1 LSSSLPLHLLHDF
14 VENQLKEFQTIKI
27 NTMKKMMKAIVAKGY
42 GAPDV
47 LKLQQVE
54 KPQPKENEVLVKVHA
69 SSATTADGMMRTGKP
84 YFGRL
89 MTGLTKPKHA
99 IPGTGFA
106 GVVETI
112 GENVKSF
119 KPGDRV
125 FGETTLGFSTNAEFV
140 SVPENGV
147 ILLMPENMSYAE
159 GATFGDGHVTSL
171 NFLKEIAQIK
181 PGQKVLINGA
191 SGSLGTA
198 AVQIAKHMGAEVTGV
213 CSTRNV
219 GLVKSL
225 GADRVI
231 DYTKKDFTK
240 VNETYDV
247 VYDTIGKGSYSK
259 SKNILTDSGMYVSPV
274 LKFSLLL
281 QMMWTSVFSKK
292 KAKFAATGLRSDEEL
307 KNMMVK
313 LVEIFKEGR
322 LKTII
327 DRQYP
332 LEKAAEAHTY
342 IASGHKKGNV
352 VIIIES

>member
-1 LSSSLPLHLLHDF
+1 
-14 VENQLKEFQTIKI
+14 
-27 NTMKKMMKAIVAKGY
+27 MKTKMMKAIVATGY
-42 GAPDV
+42 GAPNV

-69 SSATTADGMMRTGKP
+69 NSATTADGMMRTGKP

-106 GVVETI
+106 GIVETV
-112 GENVKSF
+112 GENVTSF
-119 KPGDRV
+119 KTGDRV

-140 SVPENGV
+140 AVPENGV
-147 ILLMPENMSYAE
+147 ILPMPENMSYAE
-159 GATFGDGHVTSL
+159 GATYGDGHVTSL

-198 AVQIAKHMGAEVTGV
+198 AVQIAKYMGAEVTGV
-213 CSTRNV
+213 TSTRNV

-225 GADRVI
+225 GADHVI

-247 VYDTIGKGSYSK
+247 VFDTVGKSSFSE
-259 SKNILTDSGMYVSPV
+259 SKNILTESGLYVSPV

-281 QMMWTSVFSKK
+281 QMMRTSVFSKK
-292 KAKFAATGLRSDEEL
+292 KAKFSATGLLKEFEL
-307 KNMMVK
+307 RELFAELLK
-313 LVEIFKEGR
+313 ISKEGK
-322 LKTII
+322 LKTVI

-332 LEKAAEAHTY
+332 LEKVAEAHTY

-352 VIIIES
+352 VIIVEPEN

>member
-1 LSSSLPLHLLHDF
+1 
-14 VENQLKEFQTIKI
+14 
-27 NTMKKMMKAIVAKGY
+27 MKKTMKAIVATGY
-42 GAPDV
+42 GGPEV
-47 LKLQQVE
+47 LKLQDVNI
-54 KPQPKENEVLVKVHA
+54 PQPKENEVLVKVHA

-106 GVVETI
+106 GVIVKT
-112 GENVKSF
+112 GRNVKRF
-119 KPGDRV
+119 NLATRV

-140 SVPENGV
+140 AVPENGV
-147 ILLMPENMSYAE
+147 ILPMPENMSYAE
-159 GATFGDGHVTSL
+159 GATYGDGHVTSM

-181 PGQKVLINGA
+181 AGQKVLINGA

-198 AVQIAKHMGAEVTGV
+198 AIQIAKYLGAEVTGV
-213 CSTRNV
+213 CSTRNA

-225 GADRVI
+225 GADHVI

-240 VNETYDV
+240 ANEIYDV
-247 VYDTIGKGSYSK
+247 VYDTIGKSSYSK
-259 SKNILTDSGMYVSPV
+259 NRNTLSDSGLYVSPV

-292 KAKFAATGLRSDEEL
+292 KAKFAATGLRSDNEL
-307 KNMMVK
+307 HGLLTE
-313 LVEIFKEGR
+313 LVDIFKAGR
-322 LKTII
+322 LKTVI

-332 LEKAAEAHTY
+332 LEKVAEAHTY

-352 VIIIES
+352 VIINYPEND

>member
-1 LSSSLPLHLLHDF
+1 
-14 VENQLKEFQTIKI
+14 
-27 NTMKKMMKAIVAKGY
+27 MKTKMMKAIVATGY

-47 LKLQQVE
+47 LKLQEVA
-54 KPQPKENEVLVKVHA
+54 KPQPKVNEVLVKVHA

-89 MTGLTKPKHA
+89 ITGFTKPKHA

-106 GVVETI
+106 GIVETV
-112 GENVKSF
+112 GKNVTSF
-119 KPGDRV
+119 KTGDRV

-140 SVPENGV
+140 AVPENGV
-147 ILLMPENMSYAE
+147 ILPMPENMSYAE
-159 GATFGDGHVTSL
+159 GATYGDGHVTSL

-198 AVQIAKHMGAEVTGV
+198 AVQLAKFFGAEVIGV
-213 CSTRNV
+213 TSTRNV

-225 GADRVI
+225 GADHVI

-247 VYDTIGKGSYSK
+247 IFDTVGKSSFSK
-259 SKNILTDSGMYVSPV
+259 SKKILSESGLYVSPV

-281 QMMWTSVFSKK
+281 QMTRTSVFGKK
-292 KAKFAATGLRSDEEL
+292 KAKFAATGLRSDAEL
-307 KNMMVK
+307 KSMINE

-322 LKTII
+322 LKTVI

-332 LEKAAEAHTY
+332 LEKVAEAHRY
-342 IASGHKKGNV
+342 ISAGHKKGNV
-352 VIIIES
+352 VIVVEPEN

>member
-1 LSSSLPLHLLHDF
+1 
-14 VENQLKEFQTIKI
+14 
-27 NTMKKMMKAIVAKGY
+27 MKTKAKMMKAIVAKGY

-54 KPQPKENEVLVKVHA
+54 KPQPKENEILVKVYA

-89 MTGLTKPKHA
+89 MTGMFKPKHA

-106 GVVETI
+106 GVVVATGTNI
-112 GENVKSF
+112 RKFNLGT
-119 KPGDRV
+119 RV
-125 FGETTLGFSTNAEFV
+125 FGETTLGFSTNAEYV
-140 SVPENGV
+140 AIPESGV
-147 ILLMPENMSYAE
+147 ILPMPENMSYAE
-159 GATFGDGHVTSL
+159 GATFGDGHVASM
-171 NFLKEIAQIK
+171 NFLKEVAQIK

-198 AVQIAKHMGAEVTGV
+198 AVQLAKHFGAEVTSV
-213 CSTRNV
+213 TSTRNV

-225 GADRVI
+225 GAENVI

-240 VNETYDV
+240 VNETFDV
-247 VYDTIGKGSYSK
+247 VFDTVGKSSFSK
-259 SKNILTDSGMYVSPV
+259 SKNILTKTGLYISPV
-274 LKFSLLL
+274 LRFSLLL
-281 QMMWTSVFSKK
+281 QMMWTSAFSKK
-292 KAKFAATGLRSDEEL
+292 KAKFAATGLRTDAEL
-307 KNMMVK
+307 KSLMSE
-313 LVEIFKEGR
+313 LISIFKEGR

-332 LEKAAEAHTY
+332 LEKVAEAHTY

-352 VIIIES
+352 VIIVQP

>member
-1 LSSSLPLHLLHDF
+1 
-14 VENQLKEFQTIKI
+14 
-27 NTMKKMMKAIVAKGY
+27 MKTKMMKAVVATGY

-47 LKLQQVE
+47 LKIQEVV

-69 SSATTADGMMRTGKP
+69 SSATTAEGMMRTGKP
-84 YFGRL
+84 YFARL

-106 GVVETI
+106 GIVESI
-112 GENVKSF
+112 GENVTAF

-140 SVPENGV
+140 AVPEDGV
-147 ILLMPENMSYAE
+147 ILPMPENMSYAE
-159 GATFGDGHVTSL
+159 GTTYGDGHVTSM

-198 AVQIAKHMGAEVTGV
+198 AVQIAKYLGAEVTGV
-213 CSTRNV
+213 SSTRNV

-225 GADRVI
+225 GADHVI
-231 DYTKKDFTK
+231 DYTKKDFSK

-247 VYDTIGKGSYSK
+247 VFDTVGKSSFSK
-259 SKNILTDSGMYVSPV
+259 SKNILSESGLYVSPV

-281 QMMWTSVFSKK
+281 QMMRTSVFGKK
-292 KAKFAATGLRSDEEL
+292 KAKFAATGLRSDAEL
-307 KNMMVK
+307 KSLISE

-322 LKTII
+322 LKTVI
-327 DRQYP
+327 DRQFP
-332 LEKAAEAHTY
+332 LEKVAEAHRY
-342 IASGHKKGNV
+342 IATGHKKGNV
-352 VIIIES
+352 IITIQL

>member
-1 LSSSLPLHLLHDF
+1 MD
-14 VENQLKEFQTIKI
+14 E
-27 NTMKKMMKAIVAKGY
+27 MMKAIVATGY

-54 KPQPKENEVLVKVHA
+54 KPQPKGNEVLIKVYA

-106 GVVETI
+106 GVVEAI
-112 GENVKSF
+112 GKNVTTF

-125 FGETTLGFSTNAEFV
+125 FGETTLGFSTNAEYFTI
-140 SVPENGV
+140 SETGV
-147 ILLMPENMSYAE
+147 ILPMPENMSYAE
-159 GATFGDGHVTSL
+159 GATYGDGHVTSM

-198 AVQIAKHMGAEVTGV
+198 AVQLAKYFGAEVTGV
-213 CSTRNV
+213 TSTRNV
-219 GLVKSL
+219 GLVESL
-225 GADRVI
+225 GADHVI

-240 VNETYDV
+240 VDELYDV
-247 VYDTIGKGSYSK
+247 VFDTVGKSSFSK
-259 SKNILTDSGMYVSPV
+259 SKKILTETGMYVSPV

-281 QMMWTSVFSKK
+281 QMMRTSAFGKK
-292 KAKFAATGLRSDEEL
+292 KAKFAATGLRKDNELRSMFSDL
-307 KNMMVK
+307 I
-313 LVEIFKEGR
+313 EIFKEGR
-322 LKTII
+322 LKTVI

-332 LEKAAEAHTY
+332 LEKVAEAHTY

-352 VIIIES
+352 VIVVES